1 MYTPAARQ
9 NNLPGHF
16 FYVNYNLYR
25 YLNFNVTGVFI
36 LHQDVLFVLIF
47 LLSSFVS
54 GVSGFGFSMI
64 AVALLTLLLDVKM
77 AVVFMSAHTL
87 TVNILQLIRL
97 RRHISLKEIIPLL
110 AGAIAG
116 VPGGV
121 YLLKNMDPWWIKK
134 MLGLVVIWFV
144 LQQIIYSR
152 KQHDHSD
159 HPPESEPMANKKETL
174 AGFLVGTVSGV
185 LMGGILSG
193 GPPVMIYSLKK
204 FSDKYQ
210 IKTILQSFFLFSG
223 AYAML
228 LYISSGLL
236 TVPVLLSSIIY
247 LPATI
252 AGTVLGIMVF
262 EAISSVVFHS
272 IAIVFMT
279 LLGLSLLL
287 K

>member
-1 MYTPAARQ
+1 M
-9 NNLPGHF
+9 
-16 FYVNYNLYR
+16 
-25 YLNFNVTGVFI
+25 
-36 LHQDVLFVLIF
+36 HQDFLFALTFLI
-47 LLSSFVS
+47 SSFVS

-77 AVVFMSAHTL
+77 AVVFLSAHTL

-97 RRHISLKEIIPLL
+97 RRHIVLKQIIPLL

-116 VPGGV
+116 VPVGV
-121 YLLKNMDPWWIKK
+121 YLLKNLDPQWLKK

-144 LQQIIYSR
+144 LQQIFYSG
-152 KQHDHSD
+152 KQYDHSD
-159 HPPESEPMANKKETL
+159 HPPEPEPMAQGNNKETL

-204 FSDKYQ
+204 FTSKYQ
-210 IKTILQSFFLFSG
+210 IKTVLQSFFLFSG
-223 AYAML
+223 SYAMV

-236 TVPVLLSSIIY
+236 TLPVLLSSIIY

-252 AGTVLGIMVF
+252 AGTVLGIIVF
-262 EAISSVVFHS
+262 EAISSVVFHR
-272 IAIVFMT
+272 IVIIFMA
-279 LLGLSLLL
+279 LLGLSMLL

>member
-1 MYTPAARQ
+1 M
-9 NNLPGHF
+9 
-16 FYVNYNLYR
+16 
-25 YLNFNVTGVFI
+25 TGVFI

-77 AVVFMSAHTL
+77 AVVFLSAHTL
-87 TVNILQLIRL
+87 TVNILQLTRL

-110 AGAIAG
+110 AGSIAG

-152 KQHDHSD
+152 KQYDHSD
-159 HPPESEPMANKKETL
+159 HPPESEPMAQANKKETL

-204 FSDKYQ
+204 FSEKYQ

-252 AGTVLGIMVF
+252 TGTVLGIMVF
-262 EAISSVVFHS
+262 EAISSAVFLR
-272 IAIVFMT
+272 IAMAFMA

>member
-1 MYTPAARQ
+1 M
-9 NNLPGHF
+9 
-16 FYVNYNLYR
+16 
-25 YLNFNVTGVFI
+25 
-36 LHQDVLFVLIF
+36 HQDVLFVLIF

-64 AVALLTLLLDVKM
+64 AVVLLTLLMDVKM
-77 AVVFMSAHTL
+77 AVVFLSAHTL
-87 TVNILQLIRL
+87 TVNTLQLIRL

-110 AGAIAG
+110 AGALAG

-152 KQHDHSD
+152 KQYAQSD
-159 HPPESEPMANKKETL
+159 HPPESEPMAQQNKKETL

-204 FSDKYQ
+204 FTSKYQ

-262 EAISSVVFHS
+262 EAISSAVFHS